1 MDAKNLLAVRFE
13 AARDRLRGVA
23 YRMLGSAAEAED
35 AVQEAWLRAQKA
47 DLGAV
52 GNLDGWLTTTTA
64 RICLD
69 QLRSRR
75 ARREDALDEGLAA
88 RTPDRTPDPE
98 QEALLAESI
107 GLALLVVLET
117 LPPAERI
124 AFVLH
129 DMFDLPFDQIAP
141 IVERSPEAARQLAS
155 RARKRVKGRPTVSGA
170 ELARQRTTV
179 EAFLT
184 ASRNSDLQG
193 VLAVLDP
200 DVVFR
205 ADATAASRGSR
216 AELVGAEAV
225 AGNFLGRAQTARAA
239 LVDGALALLVAPAGK
254 LMLVVLPTWRDGRIV
269 GLEAVGDP
277 DRLAAMELAMLDG

>member
-13 AARDRLRGVA
+13 AGRDRLRGVA

-35 AVQEAWLRAQKA
+35 AVQEAWLRAQRA
-47 DLGAV
+47 DLDAV
-52 GNLDGWLTTTTA
+52 ANLDGWLTTTTA

-69 QLRSRR
+69 MLRSRR
-75 ARREDALDEGLAA
+75 ARREDALDEGAA
-88 RTPDRTPDPE
+88 RTPDRAPNPE

-141 IVERSPEAARQLAS
+141 IVERTPEAARQLAS

-170 ELARQRTTV
+170 ELTRQRATI

-200 DVVFR
+200 EVVFR
-205 ADATAASRGSR
+205 ADAAATARGSR
-216 AELVGAEAV
+216 PELVGAEAV

-239 LVDGALALLVAPAGK
+239 LVDGVLALLVAPAGR

-269 GLEAVGDP
+269 ALEAVADP